1 MIKGKGLVV
10 LIVAILFFSLSDS
23 FAEEKDLNTPD
34 DFIQQVMSLIEQQKY
49 NEADDL
55 LLKNYPSNEENIDVN
70 FLLGQ
75 SAFEQQKYD
84 KSIEYY
90 SIALKKNPEL
100 QRVRYEIA
108 KAYAANGNA
117 EKAREEFQ
125 VVLSTN
131 PPPEVGN
138 VIRKYLES
146 LTEETLKGAEEPKAA
161 AEAVAAVAVEKRWS
175 ARVSLSYMYDS
186 NINAG
191 PRASSVLI
199 YGQLTELSADT
210 MKKSDSSGL
219 LSLYAAYTL
228 PVSQTFA
235 LDSDLSVNHTG
246 YFRYPEFNIDQV
258 SVSTGPSFTK
268 DRLFLSLPVVYD
280 YLAVGLDPIKDHYSN
295 SIGASPQFQYTFT
308 QNLTF
313 SSSAAFQSRK
323 YINNTDRDG
332 SIISV
337 NASVR
342 YIIGDIAYIQPGY
355 SYAKTDTSKAY
366 FDNMQNSANLGLY
379 VSLPYKS
386 SLFIQPSIS
395 WVKYRGKEESY
406 DSVRDDREYMG
417 SASMSK
423 NFGSSGW
430 NFMVRYTYIRNESNL
445 PIYDYERNQITA
457 QIVKGF

>member
-1 MIKGKGLVV
+1 MTKVKV
-10 LIVAILFFSLSDS
+10 LIAIIICILFFSLSDS
-23 FAEEKDLNTPD
+23 SAEEKDLNTPD
-34 DFIQQVMSLIEQQKY
+34 GFIQQAMSLIEQQKY

-75 SAFEQQKYD
+75 SAFEQQKYE

-100 QRVRYEIA
+100 QRVHYEIA
-108 KAYAANGNA
+108 KAYAANGNT
-117 EKAREEFQ
+117 EKARKEFQ
-125 VVLSTN
+125 IVLSTN

-146 LTEETLKGAEEPKAA
+146 LTEEVLKGAEEPKAV
-161 AEAVAAVAVEKRWS
+161 AEAVVEKRWS

-219 LSLYAAYTL
+219 LSVYAAYTL
-228 PVSQTFA
+228 PISQTFA
-235 LDSDLSVNHTG
+235 WDSDLSVNHTG
-246 YFRYPEFNIDQV
+246 YFRYPEFNTDQV
-258 SVSTGPSFTK
+258 SVSTGPSFK
-268 DRLFLSLPVVYD
+268 KERLFLSLPVVYD
-280 YLAVGLDPIKDHYSN
+280 YLAVGLDPIKNHYSN
-295 SIGASPQFQYTFT
+295 SIGASPQLQYTFT

-313 SSSAAFQSRK
+313 SSNAAFQSRK
-323 YINNTDRDG
+323 YIQNTDRDG
-332 SIISV
+332 SIISI

-342 YIIGDIAYIQPGY
+342 YIIGDSAYIQPGY
-355 SYAKTDTSKAY
+355 SYAKTDTNKAY

-379 VSLPYKS
+379 LSLPYES
-386 SLFIQPSIS
+386 SLFIQPSVS
-395 WVKYRGKEESY
+395 WVRYRGKEESY

-423 NFGSSGW
+423 NFGRSGW
-430 NFMVRYTYIRNESNL
+430 NCTVRYTYIRNESNL
-445 PIYDYERNQITA
+445 PMYDYERNQIVA